1 MPADSESHD
10 SAPRV
15 DGSSIVV
22 GHDGSPGAD
31 HALVEALA
39 LARALSA
46 PIVVVRAW
54 TIATA
59 PRPAGWEFGYVA
71 SFEEYAE
78 AVRLAL
84 MDDARS
90 SVQAFPDVPVEYRAV
105 HGGAAKSL
113 VEISQGARMLVV
125 GARGLGGLAGMLLGS
140 VGDQCV
146 RHAACPVLVTRTRG
160 RPQPLPRPGS
170 PQHKMHLDRLL

>member
-1 MPADSESHD
+1 MAAETEPAD

-15 DGSSIVV
+15 DEASIVV
-22 GHDGSPGAD
+22 GHDGSRGANQ
-31 HALVEALA
+31 ALVQALV
-39 LARALSA
+39 LAQALSA
-46 PIVVVRAW
+46 PVVVVRAW
-54 TIATA
+54 SIATA
-59 PRPAGWEFGYVA
+59 PRPADWKFGYAA

-90 SVQAFPDVPVEYRAV
+90 SVKAFPDVPVQYRAV
-105 HGGAAKSL
+105 HGGATRSL
-113 VEISQGARMLVV
+113 VEMSQGARTLVV
-125 GARGLGGLAGMLLGS
+125 GARGHGGLAGMLLGS

-160 RPQPLPRPGS
+160 
-170 PQHKMHLDRLL
+170 